1 MKIAIIPRVRIF
13 RKKQIEYC
21 VERKLIIFLNKI
33 YKNSSI
39 VFLNEIK
46 KNNDFDVLI
55 ISGGNDLTKF
65 SNLKEDIIKSKITKY
80 YLKKS
85 IKRKVIVIG
94 ICYGAQFIANFFKC
108 KLQKTKKHVGNHP
121 IKFEKNDFNLNL
133 KKKDFTNSYHTYLI
147 KKVGKNIKSLARAN
161 DNSIEAF
168 KHEKYKIYGIMWHP
182 ERSKKL
188 KKFDIRYFKNFK

>member
-65 SNLKEDIIKSKITKY
+65 SNLKEDIIKHSETGNLYEPKSTKHLIFCNESKKW
-80 YLKKS
+80 
-85 IKRKVIVIG
+85 
-94 ICYGAQFIANFFKC
+94 
-108 KLQKTKKHVGNHP
+108 HP
-121 IKFEKNDFNLNL
+121 ITLVSSLYNLSL
-133 KKKDFTNSYHTYLI
+133 K
-147 KKVGKNIKSLARAN
+147 
-161 DNSIEAF
+161 
-168 KHEKYKIYGIMWHP
+168 
-182 ERSKKL
+182 
-188 KKFDIRYFKNFK
+188 

>member
-1 MKIAIIPRVRIF
+1 MKIAIIPRVRVF

-46 KNNDFDVLI
+46 KNNNFDILI
-55 ISGGNDLTKF
+55 ISGGNDLPKF
-65 SNLKEDIIKSKITKY
+65 SNLKENLIKNKITKY

-85 IKRKVIVIG
+85 IKRKIIVIG

-121 IKFEKNDFNLNL
+121 IKFEKNNFNLNL
-133 KKKDFTNSYHTYLI
+133 KKNDFTNSYHTYLI
-147 KKVGKNIKSLARAN
+147 KKINKNIKPLARAN

-168 KHEKYKIYGIMWHP
+168 KHGRYKIYGIMWHP
-182 ERSKKL
+182 ERNKKL
-188 KKFDIRYFKNFK
+188 KKFDIEYFKNFK